1 MPSSPSARRR
11 STRRNTGGSIASD
24 AVTSHVPQSAYV
36 NSTNRFNVN
45 GGSSVAAA
53 SRQRRSS
60 GGSLASDRVIDLY
73 QSHTNISSPSCGG
86 GSSPKSTRTR
96 RPASGKTQKQ
106 QLAGSPAYFRM
117 MSHLETLGGGNIA
130 PKNAN
135 ANANAPKNANAN
147 ASKNAKANA
156 PKNAN
161 ANAPKNANI
170 REPGAKPLLPP
181 TNTGNKKIGSKNVKN
196 ANVQKKKM
204 SGGSSDPALDSLF
217 VTNRIS
223 SSNHLP
229 SNVPEANRSLDSL
242 TNRAV
247 INSQPSTLQP
257 RNYDTWQFPKPES
270 HPFSLHDTPLTG
282 PAQANFSS
290 LPSAEPY
297 KYHL

>member
-1 MPSSPSARRR
+1 
-11 STRRNTGGSIASD
+11 
-24 AVTSHVPQSAYV
+24 
-36 NSTNRFNVN
+36 
-45 GGSSVAAA
+45 
-53 SRQRRSS
+53 
-60 GGSLASDRVIDLY
+60 
-73 QSHTNISSPSCGG
+73 
-86 GSSPKSTRTR
+86 
-96 RPASGKTQKQ
+96 
-106 QLAGSPAYFRM
+106 M

-130 PKNAN
+130 PKNA
-135 ANANAPKNANAN
+135 K
-147 ASKNAKANA
+147 
-156 PKNAN
+156 